1 VGSGEGGQQRLAVGG
16 EPHPDHAVVVG
27 IGGALHEI
35 RLLCAIDQLDSAVVA
50 EQEVAGDVADRR
62 VAPMPPDGQQQLVL
76 RRRQALVPGLLLAPV
91 EEAPELVAQV
101 EELLVVPIGQR
112 SLARLGGRHIVT
124 RYVVTV
130 SPQDSAAEALHR
142 MLDEDVE
149 HLPVVDD
156 GRLVGI
162 CTRTDVLKARR

>member
-1 VGSGEGGQQRLAVGG
+1 
-16 EPHPDHAVVVG
+16 
-27 IGGALHEI
+27 
-35 RLLCAIDQLDSAVVA
+35 
-50 EQEVAGDVADRR
+50 
-62 VAPMPPDGQQQLVL
+62 
-76 RRRQALVPGLLLAPV
+76 
-91 EEAPELVAQV
+91 
-101 EELLVVPIGQR
+101 
-112 SLARLGGRHIVT
+112 VT